1 MPLRAPSAVARPAH
15 ALALEGV
22 GRRFGALNAVAD
34 VNMTVPLGQRRA
46 VLGANGAGK
55 TTLFNLVAGDMP
67 PSSGRITLFGED
79 VTSLTVPDRV
89 HRGLRRTYQDAM
101 LFTGLTVR
109 DNLFVAARGVRKH
122 RLSLRRPG
130 TSSEALTE
138 AEELIARV
146 GLEDWMETPVSD
158 LSHGQQRVLE
168 IAMAL
173 AGEPRLLLLDEPAAG
188 LSPGDRTAL
197 AGLLKSLPRELT
209 VVLIEHDMDIALPAS
224 DFVTVMHN
232 GEVLREGTPEE
243 IQADATVQR
252 IYMGGG
258 GD

>member
-1 MPLRAPSAVARPAH
+1 VKAYDTAAEPGH
-15 ALALEGV
+15 ALTIEGL
-22 GRRFGALNAVAD
+22 GRRFGAVNAVTD
-34 VNMTVPLGQRRA
+34 VSMAVPPGQRRA

-55 TTLFNLVAGDMP
+55 TTLFNLVAGDLP
-67 PSSGRITLFGED
+67 PSSGRITLLGED
-79 VTSLTVPDRV
+79 VTALAAPDRV

-101 LFTGLTVR
+101 LFTSLTVR
-109 DNLFVAARGVRKH
+109 ENLFVAARGVRRH
-122 RLSLRRPG
+122 RLSLRRPRTG
-130 TSSEALTE
+130 DRALAEADD
-138 AEELIARV
+138 LISRV
-146 GLEDWMETPVSD
+146 GLDGLEDTPVSE

-173 AGEPRLLLLDEPAAG
+173 VGEPRLLLLDEPAAG
-188 LSPGDRTAL
+188 LSPGDRAALAALL
-197 AGLLKSLPRELT
+197 AGLPQELT

-232 GEVLREGTPEE
+232 GEVLREGTPDE